1 MIWQVIQ
8 TRVQD
13 AFLCLLGQDKGQL
26 GGYKIAYTS
35 DEKRRLRGI
44 SSPYAGGM
52 FASTIQDSPATFRS
66 ADYVGLAIECE
77 VAVRLEANVLAAQ
90 APYSRA
96 SLANY
101 IEFLAV
107 AFEMLDFRGGA
118 AGTGLDATAI
128 AGSDIQVM
136 LSGNGGFATH

>member
-77 VAVRLEANVLAAQ
+77 VAVCLE
-90 APYSRA
+90 
-96 SLANY
+96 ANY

-118 AGTGLDATAI
+118 AGTELDATAI

-136 LSGNGGFATH
+136 FSGNGGFATH